1 MRYAAEVNAA
11 ARPGDVVDGR
21 YEVVALIGRGGM
33 ADVFRAKD
41 LQAGEEVALKLL
53 RGSLVGDAE
62 ARARFGHEA
71 HTQSLVS
78 HRNVAVMH
86 GGGVEQPLSR
96 VYLVME
102 LLSGRSIAQVLHKEG
117 RFEPLRAA
125 VYAYQA
131 LAGLAA
137 THAVG
142 VLHRD
147 LKPSNLMLEP
157 SPGRFERVVLIDFG
171 FAALDG
177 ATGLT
182 RVGVVVG
189 SPSYLAPERI
199 EGASVDV
206 RADIYSLGAILYEML
221 TGRPPFVGEAGH
233 VLIAHCSEAPIPP
246 STLVPE
252 IPEAMERIVL
262 SSLAKAPDER
272 PASAQAM
279 ADALEIAMQ

>member
-1 MRYAAEVNAA
+1 MNAA
-11 ARPGDVVDGR
+11 ASPGDVIDQR
-21 YEVVALIGRGGM
+21 YEVLALVGRGGI
-33 ADVFRAKD
+33 ADVFRARD
-41 LQAGEEVALKLL
+41 RQTQQEVALKLL
-53 RGSLVGDAE
+53 RGNLINDDE

-78 HRNVAVMH
+78 HRNVAVMY
-86 GGGVEQPLSR
+86 GGGVEQPVGR

-102 LLSGRSIAQVLHKEG
+102 LLGGKSIAQVLHKEK

-182 RVGVVVG
+182 RQGIVVG

-199 EGASVDV
+199 EGNGFDG
-206 RADIYSLGAILYEML
+206 RADVYSVGAILYEML
-221 TGRPPFVGEAGH
+221 AGRPPFVGDPGH
-233 VLIAHCSEAPIPP
+233 VLISHCREAPQPP
-246 STLVPE
+246 SQLGVDVPAPMEE
-252 IPEAMERIVL
+252 ILLA
-262 SSLAKAPDER
+262 SLAKSPDAR

-279 ADALEIAMQ
+279 ADALELAMQ